1 MVINGNG
8 YNPDYH
14 KTALRRIELEGKQ
27 LSLFD

>member
-8 YNPDYH
+8 HNPDYY

-27 LSLFD
+27 LELF